1 MLFRYH
7 VHYFISGSL
16 FSNPI
21 RFLLIREDKQL
32 TKIEIVSKQAAV
44 FRSTILVYKH
54 FFHWALDQKKKNN
67 FFFTALINCSAILQY
82 IFSALHPFNALIL
95 YSVKQAVTLKN
106 LALIVPWKPLYNMKN
121 FTGSAYFCREVFSK

>member
-1 MLFRYH
+1 MFT
-7 VHYFISGSL
+7 ISFQVRCSVIQYVFSL
-16 FSNPI
+16 FVRISSWQKSKLFQN
-21 RFLLIREDKQL
+21 KQQSFVQQSWCTNIFSSEL
-32 TKIEIVSKQAAV
+32 WI
-44 FRSTILVYKH
+44 
-54 FFHWALDQKKKNN
+54 KKKNN